1 MIDIGE
7 LEREILVFYKGKTYS
22 AVIFKNAI
30 LKIYVHNTRMQW
42 GRRIERKTLKWS
54 IEWPS
59 NATLF
64 AGIEQRLKPDGEI
77 EYSTGEH
84 R

>member
-1 MIDIGE
+1 MIGIGE

-22 AVIFKNAI
+22 AVIFKNVI

-64 AGIEQRLKPDGEI
+64 DGIEKILKPDGEI
-77 EYSTGEH
+77 EYSA
-84 R
+84 